1 MIALHRCLVY
11 IYLEIRINR
20 AHERKKMIQQIMA
33 LTFLLMAKGTLSL
46 GMPNV
51 LLIVSEDNG
60 PELGCYGDPYAR
72 TPVLDRLAESGV
84 RFARAF
90 VPYSVCS
97 PSRACFL
104 TGLYPHQNGQ
114 LGLATHKF
122 STYGNIP
129 NLFTLMKSAG
139 YHTGLIGKLHVNPEK
154 DFPVDYR
161 DISGANFGRRN
172 MKEYAESA
180 DTFFNGSD
188 EPFFLSINYPDAHFP
203 LHKQQFGL
211 PKTPIEPNEVK
222 PLPWVG
228 VDSARLRQFTADYY
242 NCLQRL
248 DDGIGMLI
256 QKLKESGKF
265 NETLII
271 YIGDHGAQFS
281 RGKCSVY
288 EAGMRVPFMIS
299 WQGVIRS
306 GGIRN
311 ELVSTLDLLPTLL
324 GIIGAESLLPENL
337 PGRSLEPLL
346 NGLTVPWRRYVF
358 GFTTGAAPRIFHL
371 GYSVRGERYKL
382 IVNPLSDGITKNLS
396 AEAYHTHLNS
406 HYIAGTTMD
415 EIQKAPAHVQTAYR
429 TFLHSPRFELYD
441 LEKDPYEFNNL
452 ADRAE
457 YTHIRES
464 LLDALQNWQRK
475 TRDPLSQPKMLSE
488 FAERQLKMR
497 DLSYRKDEGFRWPYL
512 DQFPSWIHR

>member
-11 IYLEIRINR
+11 INLEIRINR
-20 AHERKKMIQQIMA
+20 THERKKMIQQIMA
-33 LTFLLMAKGTLSL
+33 LTFLLMAKATLSL

-139 YHTGLIGKLHVNPEK
+139 YRTGLIGKLHVNPEK

-211 PKTPIEPNEVK
+211 PETPIESNEVK

-306 GGIRN
+306 GEVRN

-324 GIIGAESLLPENL
+324 GLIGSESLLPENL

-346 NGLTVPWRRYVF
+346 NGLTVPWRQYVF

-371 GYSVRGERYKL
+371 AYSVRGERYKL
-382 IVNPLSDGITKNLS
+382 IVNPLSDGTTKNLS

-415 EIQKAPAHVQTAYR
+415 EIKKAPAHVQSAYR
-429 TFLHSPRFELYD
+429 TFLNSPRFELYD

-452 ADRAE
+452 AHQAE

-488 FAERQLKMR
+488 FAERQLEMR